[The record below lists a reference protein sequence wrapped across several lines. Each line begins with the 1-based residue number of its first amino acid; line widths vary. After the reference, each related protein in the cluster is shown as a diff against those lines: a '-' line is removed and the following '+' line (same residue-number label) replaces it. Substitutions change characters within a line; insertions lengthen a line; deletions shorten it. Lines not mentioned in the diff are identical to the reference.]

1 MGVPVVDF
9 KMRDLRQLVSQMGA
23 EAPSEE
29 LLNALLVHAGET
41 DDAALRGL
49 VTHYLLVHRIA
60 EELLVRQERLQEASG
75 QPIDELVELAQ
86 IVLRS
91 GS

>member
-1 MGVPVVDF
+1 VVDF

-41 DDAALRGL
+41 SDSALRGL

-60 EELLVRQERLQEASG
+60 EELLAREERLQQGSG
-75 QPIDELVELAQ
+75 QPPDELLQLAQ
-86 IVLRS
+86 IVLRR